1 MDVFRVRSSIYKK
14 LLISFIVTITTL
26 ILLLSSILYYNYNSS
41 SIAML
46 KEMKAEIL
54 HKTSYSAMYMDS
66 LSKKFCQSLFL
77 NNSIIAFANS
87 NHNDILI
94 TSKAIQTLSSLSS
107 PNTYIQSAYI
117 YNRKIDTFI
126 STPSNTFYNSSDF
139 FDKEIIQMLNETES
153 YSFPTLYPIPR
164 KAANPVGANQPFSN
178 VYTYVLFDTNNDNWK
193 NSNNAIILNVN
204 ADWLRTTISSIDY
217 KMDNAGSEFLVA
229 NESGIIV
236 NHSSPDQFMKN
247 IADQDYF
254 QKIGSSTSSSGTFIE
269 NLDRKKY
276 VISYVLSEEL
286 GWTFISMT
294 PYKSVFA
301 PIQRSGTIT
310 IVFCM
315 VVLVLGLFYA
325 YLASKKLY
333 RPIGALTNDIKQKL
347 NPETRSDKRMNEMDF
362 ISNAFKGILDK
373 TVVLEN
379 LKRNNALLLKNE
391 YLKNVLNGQVAP
403 PQGQVPIDKK
413 EFSMDLNFN
422 HELFLYVLKLD
433 YYHDFIEKF
442 NETDRA
448 LYKYAIA
455 NIAKEIT
462 AEHFNNETIDTAPD
476 QLVVLADIHSF
487 EGNMDELYASFH
499 TLVAQIQNYIKQSLK
514 LSVTGTLGYKIE
526 TPEQLK
532 SVYTKTLHLSMYRIK
547 YGHSSIITPSILQDV
562 ESGSNFKFPTS
573 KEKQLINELK
583 LGHGNE
589 AKDTYRE
596 IMKKIECS
604 SYDNIQTSVIYLLTS
619 IYNSLNQIVADAPFQ
634 FNDMTIHMLHKV
646 TGLET
651 LDEMQEAFFEMID
664 KVIEIKNSSKDRKK
678 TEIVARTIEYIQE
691 SYRDKNLSLNSC
703 AEMLSLSSVYL
714 GKIFKNSTGES
725 VAEYITSIRMEK
737 LKYYLEQNNMPI
749 NDILDQC
756 GIEKSNYFYTTFK
769 KYFGVSLSEYKL
781 KILKPLKNDY
791 MEGS

>member
-1 MDVFRVRSSIYKK
+1 MEVFRVSSSIYKK
-14 LLISFIVTITTL
+14 LFISFIVTITTL
-26 ILLLSSILYYNYNSS
+26 ILLLSSILYYNYSSS
-41 SIAML
+41 SITML
-46 KEMKAEIL
+46 KELKAEIL
-54 HKTSYSAMYMDS
+54 HKTSYSAIYMDS
-66 LSKKFCQSLFL
+66 LANKFCQSLFL

-107 PNTYIQSAYI
+107 PNTYIKSAYI

-164 KAANPVGANQPFSN
+164 TAANPVGANQPFSN

-193 NSNNAIILNVN
+193 NFNNAIILNVD
-204 ADWLRTTISSIDY
+204 ADWLRTMISSID
-217 KMDNAGSEFLVA
+217 KMDNDGSEFLVA
-229 NESGIIV
+229 NESGVIV
-236 NHSSPDQFMKN
+236 NHSSPDQFLKN
-247 IADQDYF
+247 IADQGYF
-254 QKIGSSTSSSGTFIE
+254 QKISSSTSSSGTFIE
-269 NLDRKKY
+269 NLDGKKY
-276 VISYVLSEEL
+276 FISYVLSEEL

-301 PIQRSGTIT
+301 PIQRNGTIT

-315 VVLVLGLFYA
+315 VVLLLGLFYA

-347 NPETRSDKRMNEMDF
+347 NPDTRSDKGMDEMAF
-362 ISNAFKGILDK
+362 IKNAFKGILDK
-373 TVVLEN
+373 TVDLEN
-379 LKRNNALLLKNE
+379 MKRNNALLLKNE
-391 YLKNVLNGQVAP
+391 YLKNVLNGQVSP
-403 PQGQVPIDKK
+403 PQGQLPADRK
-413 EFSMDLNFN
+413 EFDLDLNFN
-422 HELFLYVLKLD
+422 HELFMYVLKLD
-433 YYHDFIEKF
+433 YYRDFIEKF
-442 NETDRA
+442 SETDRS

-462 AEHFNNETIDTAPD
+462 AKYFNNETIDTAPD
-476 QLVVLADIHSF
+476 QLVILADINSF

-573 KEKQLINELK
+573 KEKQLINELM

-596 IMKKIECS
+596 IIKKIECTNT
-604 SYDNIQTSVIYLLTS
+604 DNILTSVIYLFSS
-619 IYNSLNQIVADAPFQ
+619 IFNSLNQIVADAPSQ
-634 FNDMTIHMLHKV
+634 FNDMTIQILHKV

-678 TEIVARTIEYIQE
+678 TEIVTRTIEYIQE
-691 SYRDKNLSLNSC
+691 NYRDKNLSLNSC

-714 GKIFKNSTGES
+714 GKIFKNSTGKS
-725 VAEYITSIRMEK
+725 VAEYITLIRMEN

-749 NDILDQC
+749 NDILDLC

-781 KILKPLKNDY
+781 TILKNR
-791 MEGS
+791 EE